1 MALPTLDA
9 VVLVDGGVVVGGA
22 VVVAAGLVVS
32 GAMVNGLSVDSKKK
46 KLVSVIKY
54 KNNEIKKHNRS

>member
-1 MALPTLDA
+1 MVCKGQMALPTLDA

-22 VVVAAGLVVS
+22 VVVAA
-32 GAMVNGLSVDSKKK
+32 AMVNGLSVDSKKK